1 MSKPPIVWHSNAP
14 WAPTGYGNQTK
25 VFTPLIRNLGYD
37 VAISAYFGL
46 NGRGATHEG
55 MAVYP
60 GVGDAYGA
68 EILTPHLLHHVK
80 NPTKG
85 FNRKP
90 GKALKDGLVITLMD
104 VWVLPGGLFDQCVG
118 GCWVPVDHDPVPPAV
133 VSFFERAQSMT
144 PIAMSRFGQEQLQ
157 RALPGRLVEY
167 VPHGIDTDTY
177 YPYEDEEREDTRER
191 LGIEGDRFV
200 VGVVAANQG
209 NPSRKSY
216 PEMLEAFAKF
226 IKTDAGRNALLY
238 LHTDRDGRNHG
249 VALQPLMETLGL
261 TADNVR
267 MVPQYEYLTGMLN
280 DDYMRDA
287 YNACDVL
294 LNPAMGEGFGIPII
308 EAQACGTPV
317 IVTANTAMVEV
328 GKVGAHVSGQ
338 RVYTPQ
344 RSWQIV
350 PSVDQLVDALT
361 TMRSM
366 APRKRGAARLHAMDY
381 DAHSVLETHWEPVL
395 ERLAARVGNSRG
407 YLVEA

>member
-25 VFTPLIRNLGYD
+25 VFTPRIRDLGYD

-46 NGRGATHEG
+46 HGRGASFEG

-68 EILTPHLLHHVK
+68 EILTPHMLHHVK
-80 NPTKG
+80 HPTAG
-85 FNRKP
+85 SGRKP
-90 GKALKDGLVITLMD
+90 GRLLKDGLVITLMD
-104 VWVLPGGLFDQCVG
+104 VWVLPGDLFANCVG

-133 VSFFERAQSMT
+133 VAFFERAQTMT
-144 PIAMSRFGQEQLQ
+144 PIAMSRFGQDQLQ
-157 RALPGRLVEY
+157 RALPGRKVEY
-167 VPHGIDTDTY
+167 VPHGIDTAAL
-177 YPYEDEEREDTRER
+177 YPYDDEGRADVRDR
-191 LGIEGDRFV
+191 LGIAQDRYV

-216 PEMLEAFAKF
+216 PELLEAFAQF
-226 IKTDAGRNALLY
+226 TRTDAGRDALLY

-249 VALQPLMETLGL
+249 VALQPLMESLGL
-261 TADNVR
+261 TAENVR
-267 MVPQYEYLTGMLN
+267 IVPQYEYLTGLLG

-294 LNPAMGEGFGIPII
+294 MNPAMGEGFGIPII

-317 IVTANTAMVEV
+317 IVTDNTAMREV
-328 GKVGAHVSGQ
+328 GKVGASVTGQ
-338 RVYTPQ
+338 RMYTPQ
-344 RSWQIV
+344 RSWQTV
-350 PSVDQLVDALT
+350 PSVEQLVDALT
-361 TMRSM
+361 VMRSM
-366 APRKRGAARLHAMDY
+366 SGRKRGAAREHALGY
-381 DAHSVLETHWEPVL
+381 DADHVAAEYWAPVL
-395 ERLAARVGNSRG
+395 ERLSARVGAGS